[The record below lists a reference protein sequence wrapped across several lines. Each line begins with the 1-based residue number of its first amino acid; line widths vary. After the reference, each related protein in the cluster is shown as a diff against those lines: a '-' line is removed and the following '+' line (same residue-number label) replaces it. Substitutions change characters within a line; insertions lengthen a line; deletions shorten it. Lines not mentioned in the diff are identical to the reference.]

1 MPGYQR
7 IDVLLDRRIDVE
19 SQMFALRRP
28 STQSCYNKRVTING
42 SHDQFIEQR
51 LRLFQ
56 ITRVESFSEPAVDR
70 SKQFASLL
78 HLVLRAP
85 EALLS
90 LWFCAR
96 ALIARCAARR

>member
-1 MPGYQR
+1 MPGLCPDLLAVPELWRRGGLLVASLMPGYQR

-19 SQMFALRRP
+19 LQMFALRRP

-56 ITRVESFSEPAVDR
+56 IARV
-70 SKQFASLL
+70 KSLL
-78 HLVLRAP
+78 
-85 EALLS
+85 
-90 LWFCAR
+90 
-96 ALIARCAARR
+96 